1 MMTWHRSRNMLQ
13 RMLMTATLIIPL
25 AGCLS
30 LEQDASS
37 GSTSSAIPAVQIS
50 GSIGDGPVTG
60 ATVTV
65 YSNSGEVLGSM
76 VSDNTATFRST
87 LKVKG
92 NQYPLRLVVSDGI
105 DLVTGAAPDFEMVS
119 VMLNPSYK
127 QVNINPFTTL
137 IVLLAEKLPG
147 GLDNNNVDAARHVV
161 LEELGFG
168 LDTNRVADPIST
180 EITEENVAYLVK
192 SSEELGE
199 MVRRTR
205 DLIAETGK
213 SASGDSI
220 MSTLAADLTDGVVD
234 GLGGVGSNPT
244 VAAVAN
250 VVSGQ
255 VLVEAMSN
263 SLRVGGVI
271 ATSTIDLAIVSTR
284 NNVGSTRLTDSVTL
298 TAQMLEQARVAVT
311 AAEVLDSGSAVTDIA
326 AGISSLTPGDTPSIV
341 KDVLPPGSTTAL
353 DNAVNMVASAGTD
366 EMNTVNQV
374 VASGGTN
381 VPVPQPVVTVN
392 TPPVITGTPA
402 TSVTANSA
410 YQFQPVASD
419 ADGDALGYS
428 IANKPS
434 WASFNTGTGRLGGT
448 PSDAQ
453 TGNYGGIV
461 ISVSDG
467 TDSASLPAFSIQ
479 VDAAPVVTVNTPPV
493 ITGTPATSVTANSA
507 YQFQPVASD
516 ADGDALGYS
525 IANKPSWASFNT
537 GTGRLGGTPS
547 DAQTGNY
554 GGIVISVS
562 DGTDSASLPAFSIQV
577 DAAPVV
583 NNPPV
588 IGGTPATSVTAN
600 SAYQFQPVASDA
612 DGDTL
617 SYSIANKP
625 SWASFNT
632 GTGRLSGTPVA
643 SDAGSYNGIVIS
655 VTDGTDTAGLAP
667 FSIVV
672 SSQTSSMTLSWVA
685 PAARSDGTSLSLS
698 EIEGYRIYYG
708 TTAGAYPNSVD
719 VTDGT
724 ATTATVTNL
733 PVGTYY
739 VVMSTYDTAGVE
751 GAKSAPVTKT
761 VQ

>member
-479 VDAAPVVTVNTPPV
+479 VDAAPVV
-493 ITGTPATSVTANSA
+493 
-507 YQFQPVASD
+507 
-516 ADGDALGYS
+516 
-525 IANKPSWASFNT
+525 
-537 GTGRLGGTPS
+537 
-547 DAQTGNY
+547 
-554 GGIVISVS
+554 
-562 DGTDSASLPAFSIQV
+562 
-577 DAAPVV
+577 

>member
-1 MMTWHRSRNMLQ
+1 
-13 RMLMTATLIIPL
+13 
-25 AGCLS
+25 
-30 LEQDASS
+30 
-37 GSTSSAIPAVQIS
+37 
-50 GSIGDGPVTG
+50 
-60 ATVTV
+60 
-65 YSNSGEVLGSM
+65 
-76 VSDNTATFRST
+76 
-87 LKVKG
+87 
-92 NQYPLRLVVSDGI
+92 
-105 DLVTGAAPDFEMVS
+105 
-119 VMLNPSYK
+119 
-127 QVNINPFTTL
+127 
-137 IVLLAEKLPG
+137 
-147 GLDNNNVDAARHVV
+147 
-161 LEELGFG
+161 
-168 LDTNRVADPIST
+168 
-180 EITEENVAYLVK
+180 
-192 SSEELGE
+192 
-199 MVRRTR
+199 
-205 DLIAETGK
+205 
-213 SASGDSI
+213 
-220 MSTLAADLTDGVVD
+220 
-234 GLGGVGSNPT
+234 
-244 VAAVAN
+244 
-250 VVSGQ
+250 
-255 VLVEAMSN
+255 MSN

-381 VPVPQPVVTVN
+381 VPVPQ
-392 TPPVITGTPA
+392 
-402 TSVTANSA
+402 
-410 YQFQPVASD
+410 
-419 ADGDALGYS
+419 
-428 IANKPS
+428 
-434 WASFNTGTGRLGGT
+434 
-448 PSDAQ
+448 
-453 TGNYGGIV
+453 
-461 ISVSDG
+461 
-467 TDSASLPAFSIQ
+467 
-479 VDAAPVVTVNTPPV
+479 PVVTVNTPPV